1 MYLKKMLY
9 LESTIILEKAKCHF
23 FFKDG
28 LQQRSTEDA
37 SCIHPICANYYYSLS
52 VWSLEDNPPCT
63 VITGELKVNGAMQHY
78 LLNTNRALCQGLTND
93 V

>member
-1 MYLKKMLY
+1 MP
-9 LESTIILEKAKCHF
+9 F
-23 FFKDG
+23 FFLKMDW
-28 LQQRSTEDA
+28 RITEDA
-37 SCIHPICANYYYSLS
+37 SCIHPICANYYYTLS

-63 VITGELKVNGAMQHY
+63 LITGKLKVNGAMQHY